1 MCTPSVSFFFLGG
14 GGFFFFSSGTL
25 EVFLRSRVFLSR
37 PSSSFSLFFLS
48 LFSLCFSFSFFSK
61 QKKKKKGEKRKLTL
75 AFSLLI
81 NFKKHNGK
89 TGNDRVVVQ
98 DYKKGTATFI
108 DGPNATHPLG
118 SCDVIKFDE
127 LPGGADAATSFGG
140 GGGGG
145 GAGAGGE
152 KTKAKDS
159 ANAAADGSAP
169 VAAGFS
175 SPSSSSSSKPKRED
189 AFLPTA
195 AALAFAPGGGAA
207 RAKFLPSASFDVRG
221 IPVETWARRVEEK
234 ASNSSFDLLYFFP
247 VNAWLASGEDYH
259 RLLKAIVVNGTQNG
273 QRVYQEF
280 HFVDFRPYSGGG
292 GGGANG
298 TGIPAEAFD
307 PCEIAPGGAGCG
319 CEKRKKSAGGD
330 NDGSKSK
337 GAKAAADF
345 AAFPAGASGGVPS
358 PPRDFSER
366 QQTMGF
372 LPSQVGSYVFFLFLG
387 LVAGLLGAFGVPALH
402 SCCCARRRRSFG
414 RFEEGNGGAAPTSAV
429 TSAA

>member
-1 MCTPSVSFFFLGG
+1 M
-14 GGFFFFSSGTL
+14 
-25 EVFLRSRVFLSR
+25 
-37 PSSSFSLFFLS
+37 
-48 LFSLCFSFSFFSK
+48 
-61 QKKKKKGEKRKLTL
+61 
-75 AFSLLI
+75 
-81 NFKKHNGK
+81 
-89 TGNDRVVVQ
+89 
-98 DYKKGTATFI
+98 
-108 DGPNATHPLG
+108 
-118 SCDVIKFDE
+118 
-127 LPGGADAATSFGG
+127 
-140 GGGGG
+140 
-145 GAGAGGE
+145 
-152 KTKAKDS
+152 
-159 ANAAADGSAP
+159 
-169 VAAGFS
+169 
-175 SPSSSSSSKPKRED
+175 
-189 AFLPTA
+189 
-195 AALAFAPGGGAA
+195 
-207 RAKFLPSASFDVRG
+207 RG

-280 HFVDFRPYSGGG
+280 HFVDFRPYGGGG

-372 LPSQVGSYVFFLFLG
+372 LPSQVGSYVFFVFLG